1 MTDTRALAYVNLY
14 GILATLE
21 NLCAM
26 DRKAQDILK
35 KIKTPVSLCF
45 DVKDGPCGTLHF
57 DQDGCIFTEG
67 SEGCTCKM
75 YFASPKAFNDLID
88 KSKPGIPTKNPVQV
102 LSFLLGPFTALT
114 NRLTE
119 LLRPTKEALQD
130 RAFFEL
136 STTLTFYT
144 IVGGISALANTDPIS
159 RISASN
165 TCDGDISLGI
175 SGVAAATIRVKDNH
189 FVTIKQPAEKPR
201 AKMEF
206 SDIDLAYNLFN
217 GTASTIN
224 ELCKGNIR
232 LAGMISM
239 VDNVNRIL
247 DRIAV
252 YLA

>member
-45 DVKDGPCGTLHF
+45 DVKDGPCGTLNF

-144 IVGGISALANTDPIS
+144 IVGGISTAILVITAIMILPVIITPLSTFGMRIFEEIS
-159 RISASN
+159 IFGF
-165 TCDGDISLGI
+165 C
-175 SGVAAATIRVKDNH
+175 
-189 FVTIKQPAEKPR
+189 
-201 AKMEF
+201 M
-206 SDIDLAYNLFN
+206 
-217 GTASTIN
+217 
-224 ELCKGNIR
+224 
-232 LAGMISM
+232 
-239 VDNVNRIL
+239 
-247 DRIAV
+247 AV
-252 YLA
+252 